1 MYRFQDSCNDCVSVV
16 CMIQEKKSPADL
28 MDIFEQTSTLSN
40 TINRCINFSGELI
53 LKMKILKHPPYFKFL
68 KH

>member
-1 MYRFQDSCNDCVSVV
+1 
-16 CMIQEKKSPADL
+16 
-28 MDIFEQTSTLSN
+28 MDIFNKLTLIN
-40 TINRCINFSGELI
+40 TINTCINVSGELI

>member
-1 MYRFQDSCNDCVSVV
+1 
-16 CMIQEKKSPADL
+16 

-40 TINRCINFSGELI
+40 TINTCINFSGELI

>member
-1 MYRFQDSCNDCVSVV
+1 MYRFQDSCNDCVSVL

-28 MDIFEQTSTLSN
+28 MDIFKQTYIN
-40 TINRCINFSGELI
+40 TINTCINVSGELI
-53 LKMKILKHPPYFKFL
+53 LIKMKIFKHPPFFKFL